1 MRLTWRDGVATVLAG
16 LVVAVALAVTGSWDW
31 PLLGSY
37 RAGVAALGAI
47 GWSMCILG
55 GPRTTTSFKG
65 PFVVFASA
73 LGGLALVLVIVG
85 LVTGTQGTF
94 IWLAVDI
101 EILWATAT
109 LDHAVSAR
117 QAPPLHR
124 TALV

>member
-16 LVVAVALAVTGSWDW
+16 LVVAVALAVTRSWDW

-37 RAGVAALGAI
+37 RAGVAALGVI

-55 GPRTTTSFKG
+55 GPRTASSFKG

-85 LVTGTQGTF
+85 LVTGTQGPF

-101 EILWATAT
+101 EVLWATTT
-109 LDHAVSAR
+109 LHHADSAGP
-117 QAPPLHR
+117 APARRHA
-124 TALV
+124 ALV

>member
-16 LVVAVALAVTGSWDW
+16 LVVAVALAVTRSWDW

-37 RAGVAALGAI
+37 RAGVAALGVI

-55 GPRTTTSFKG
+55 GPRTASSFKG

-85 LVTGTQGTF
+85 LVTGTQGPF

-101 EILWATAT
+101 EVLWATTT
-109 LDHAVSAR
+109 LHHAVSAR

-124 TALV
+124 TAPV

>member
-16 LVVAVALAVTGSWDW
+16 LVVAVALAVTRSWDW
-31 PLLGSY
+31 PLLGPY

-55 GPRTTTSFKG
+55 GPRTASSFKG

-73 LGGLALVLVIVG
+73 LGGLALLLVIVG
-85 LVTGTQGTF
+85 LVTGTQGPF

-101 EILWATAT
+101 EVLWATTT
-109 LDHAVSAR
+109 LHHADSAGP
-117 QAPPLHR
+117 APARRHA
-124 TALV
+124 ALV

>member
-1 MRLTWRDGVATVLAG
+1 VI
-16 LVVAVALAVTGSWDW
+16 AVALAVTRSWGW

-37 RAGVAALGAI
+37 RAGVAALGVI

-65 PFVVFASA
+65 PFVVLASA

-85 LVTGTQGTF
+85 SVTGTQGPF
-94 IWLAVDI
+94 ILLAVDI
-101 EILWATAT
+101 EVLWATTT
-109 LDHAVSAR
+109 LHHAVSAR
-117 QAPPLHR
+117 PAPPLHR